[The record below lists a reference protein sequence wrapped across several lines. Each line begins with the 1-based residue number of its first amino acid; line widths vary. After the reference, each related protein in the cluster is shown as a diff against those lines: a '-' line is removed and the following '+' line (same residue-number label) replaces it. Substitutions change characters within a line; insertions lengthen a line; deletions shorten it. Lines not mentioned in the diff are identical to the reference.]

1 MKTKYLIKNYLF
13 SGPWVRWEQLMPI
26 WAPPVP
32 DRRTIA
38 TELSHTMTSVTI
50 RFRRS
55 YFSDVH
61 GKVISYAV
69 IVTEDYSK
77 PTDNKLSLLTWHD
90 VQHFR
95 LWPPYKTADPFY
107 PFTNS
112 SVEDYVIGVENCE
125 NKVNNKFIRWFFTNL
140 KFQIYDFFSEHLL

>member
-1 MKTKYLIKNYLF
+1 
-13 SGPWVRWEQLMPI
+13 MPI

-55 YFSDVH
+55 YFSDEH

-112 SVEDYVIGVENCE
+112 SVEDYTIGVENCE
-125 NKVNNKFIRWFFTNL
+125 NKVRFSCKYECKLIFFITAKVFL
-140 KFQIYDFFSEHLL
+140 VSDFCTCSIITCS

>member
-1 MKTKYLIKNYLF
+1 
-13 SGPWVRWEQLMPI
+13 MPI

-55 YFSDVH
+55 YFSDEH

-112 SVEDYVIGVENCE
+112 SVEDYTIGVENCE
-125 NKVNNKFIRWFFTNL
+125 NKVRNFPEPFIWE
-140 KFQIYDFFSEHLL
+140 S

>member
-1 MKTKYLIKNYLF
+1 
-13 SGPWVRWEQLMPI
+13 MPI

-55 YFSDVH
+55 YFSDEH

-112 SVEDYVIGVENCE
+112 SVEDYTIGVENCE
-125 NKVNNKFIRWFFTNL
+125 NKVRFSCKYECKLIFFYHSKSFLSKWLLYVLHYNL
-140 KFQIYDFFSEHLL
+140 LLI